1 MSKQLFF
8 DGILRFFFL
17 SLEFLSIVLMSET
30 PDIHSKAYFLLVLS
44 HGMAIMAKVGKFM
57 DEEGILQVR
66 APFCVQ

>member
-1 MSKQLFF
+1 MT
-8 DGILRFFFL
+8 IFFL

-57 DEEGILQVR
+57 DEEGI
-66 APFCVQ
+66 